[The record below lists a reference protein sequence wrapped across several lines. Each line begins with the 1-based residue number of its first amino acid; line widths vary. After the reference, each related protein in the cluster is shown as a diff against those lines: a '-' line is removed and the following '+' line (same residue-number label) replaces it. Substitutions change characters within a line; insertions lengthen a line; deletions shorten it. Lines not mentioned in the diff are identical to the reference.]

1 MRRDNKMITEVIKEW
16 SYDNK
21 YRLCLYLIVVFFGV
35 TLSFWIIPS
44 LTSKLINSIHNEN
57 TTQKVVLLLIAGY
70 ASVVF
75 ADMTKRF
82 VEDTFVPD
90 FNKRIRDKIY
100 EYVISSY
107 SADRDI
113 ELGKLLN
120 ILSYLPYSIRN
131 IMLDILR
138 VYIPYGIAAIV
149 LIAYFFKLDKRI
161 GVIQLT
167 TFVLFCA
174 IILLNTRTCIH
185 KSNVAMDQ
193 YLEIS
198 EQAKDRISNIEAVYA
213 AKQEKYEIEN
223 YAELNERNTVIHRD
237 ALRNNWYFR
246 VYEEILIIGSF
257 ALFNYILFKS
267 KGIDKKTK
275 IALFVA
281 ENYYFLKILN
291 QTQSNIVSILTNIG
305 EAQAQIEYLKEIS
318 IMNPDINLKPKGK
331 KKDSNLALNISKLNF
346 RYDEESPW
354 IFEDLNLQIRHGEK
368 IYLKG
373 SSGSGKSTF
382 LKLLLR
388 SLDQN
393 SGMIKIYG
401 NTNKARIRKEIQI
414 VDQRTNLF
422 NDSVL
427 ENIKYGN
434 NATTKQI
441 EIVIEKM
448 NTDIFKNLKDGLMT
462 EVGVDG
468 SNVSGGQRQAIVLLR
483 SRFSK
488 SRLLLLDE
496 PISGIDEE
504 NVDIILKLI
513 MQISENKTVIAIS
526 HNPRLKEIT
535 DREIT
540 LTKNKTDEII
550 QHSFSTI

>member
-1 MRRDNKMITEVIKEW
+1 
-16 SYDNK
+16 
-21 YRLCLYLIVVFFGV
+21 
-35 TLSFWIIPS
+35 
-44 LTSKLINSIHNEN
+44 
-57 TTQKVVLLLIAGY
+57 
-70 ASVVF
+70 
-75 ADMTKRF
+75 
-82 VEDTFVPD
+82 
-90 FNKRIRDKIY
+90 
-100 EYVISSY
+100 
-107 SADRDI
+107 
-113 ELGKLLN
+113 
-120 ILSYLPYSIRN
+120 
-131 IMLDILR
+131 
-138 VYIPYGIAAIV
+138 
-149 LIAYFFKLDKRI
+149 
-161 GVIQLT
+161 
-167 TFVLFCA
+167 
-174 IILLNTRTCIH
+174 
-185 KSNVAMDQ
+185 MDQ

-213 AKQEKYEIEN
+213 AKQEQSEIEN

-246 VYEEILIIGSF
+246 VYEEMLIIGSF
-257 ALFNYILFKS
+257 ALFNYLLFQS

-305 EAQAQIEYLKEIS
+305 EAQAQIEYLKEIV
-318 IMNPDINLKPKGK
+318 NPDINLKPKGK

-368 IYLKG
+368 IFLKG
-373 SSGSGKSTF
+373 NSGSGKSTF
-382 LKLLLR
+382 LKLLMR

-422 NDSVL
+422 NDTVL

-441 EIVIEKM
+441 EIVIDKM
-448 NTDIFKNLKDGLMT
+448 NTDIFKNLKDGLIT

-483 SRFSK
+483 CFFSK

-504 NVDIILKLI
+504 NVDIILELI
-513 MQISENKTVIAIS
+513 KQIGENKTVIAIS

-540 LTKNKTDEII
+540 LNTNKTDEIV